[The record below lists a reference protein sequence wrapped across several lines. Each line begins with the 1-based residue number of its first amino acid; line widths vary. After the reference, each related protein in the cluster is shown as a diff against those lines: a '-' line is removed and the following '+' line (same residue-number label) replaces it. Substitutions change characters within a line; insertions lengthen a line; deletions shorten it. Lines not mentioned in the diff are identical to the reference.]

1 MNRSRL
7 HGLFR
12 LLRIELSFAAGV
24 CVVLAEVLALGQWP
38 PLRLGLAGFLSIFTI
53 AASVLIHNDV
63 IDIETDRTNAPT
75 RPLPS
80 GMATR
85 QEAIALSVALAFAGC
100 ASAALIGFNAFIM
113 ACSMLI
119 PGLLYNWK
127 LKKYGV
133 VGNLFVG
140 ISVGMSFVFGSIAV
154 GNPFDRSVLF
164 LAVMTM
170 VVDLGEEIA
179 ADALDVEGDRQTG
192 SRSLAVIF
200 GPENAMRIA
209 AAIFALVIVI
219 SSVPFITGWFG
230 LSYLP
235 PILAFDTVVAW
246 SVWQLLDPHTPGKLR
261 YIRHIYLSGTAMLLA
276 MIVIRL
282 IER

>member
-7 HGLFR
+7 HGLFQ

-24 CVVLAEVLALGQWP
+24 CVVLAEVLVLGNWP
-38 PLRLGLAGFLSIFTI
+38 PLLPALCGFIAVFSI
-53 AASVLIHNDV
+53 AASLLVHNDV

-80 GMATR
+80 GMATK
-85 QEAIALSVALAFAGC
+85 QDAIALSVMLAFAGFI
-100 ASAALIGFNAFIM
+100 SAVLIGFNAFVM
-113 ACSMLI
+113 ACSMLTT
-119 PGLLYNWK
+119 GLLYNWK

-140 ISVGMSFVFGSIAV
+140 ISVGMSFVFGGIAV

-170 VVDLGEEIA
+170 FVDLGEEIA
-179 ADALDVEGDRQTG
+179 ADALDVEGDRLTD

-200 GPENAMRIA
+200 GPEKAMRIA
-209 AAIFALVIVI
+209 ATIFALVIVI
-219 SSVPFITGWFG
+219 SSVPFIAGWFG
-230 LSYLP
+230 MSHLP
-235 PILAFDTVVAW
+235 PIIAFDTLVAW
-246 SVWQLLDPHTPGKLR
+246 SVWRLLDPQTPGKHR
-261 YIRHIYLSGTAMLLA
+261 YIRCIYLSGTAMLLA
-276 MIVIRL
+276 MIVLRL
-282 IER
+282 VE